1 MTSEERARK
10 AEEKI
15 KADERTREIAQLEKK
30 VKADEEFWSSD
41 FFNWESVKRGVVTLA
56 MSWVAERSAVW
67 LLDTSGLLPQDPG
80 DGEMIGSI
88 VFWLC
93 VTLLLLTDFKASRK
107 RKQQLEGL
115 RKQQLEDSMQ
125 DSETE

>member
-10 AEEKI
+10 VEERI

-30 VKADEEFWSSD
+30 IKADAEFWSSD
-41 FFNWESVKRGVVTLA
+41 FFNWESVKRGVVMLA
-56 MSWVAERSAVW
+56 MSWVAERSVVW
-67 LLDTSGLLPQDPG
+67 LLDTTGLLPQDPE

-93 VTLLLLTDFKASRK
+93 VTLLLVTDFRASRE
-107 RKQQLEGL
+107 RKQQSEDL
-115 RKQQLEDSMQ
+115 RKQQLEASMQ
-125 DSETE
+125 DSATE